1 VPESSSF
8 DVSNFIVQLSIWA
21 VPIIFAI
28 ILHEVMHGFVA
39 RMLGDDT
46 AERAG
51 RLTLN
56 PIPHIDPMGTIIL
69 PALLLLFHMP
79 VFGWARPVP
88 VDFRRL
94 NPRRAGML
102 AVAAAGPLT
111 NLALA
116 VLSAVLLRVAV
127 AHIAGVWGER
137 IALPLA
143 YMLRASV
150 IINIVL
156 AVFNLLPLL
165 PLDGGRMLASLL
177 PNRLS
182 YQYSRLEPYGM
193 IILILLI
200 MTPVLSNVLN
210 PLVLGTL
217 RAIYSL
223 FGLQ

>member
-1 VPESSSF
+1 MPESSSF

-21 VPIIFAI
+21 VPIVFAI

-39 RMLGDDT
+39 RMFGDDT

-69 PALLLLFHMP
+69 PTLLLLFHMP

-116 VLSAVLLRVAV
+116 VLSAVALRIAL
-127 AHIAGVWGER
+127 AHLAGLWGQR

-143 YMLRASV
+143 LMLKASV

-165 PLDGGRMLASLL
+165 PLDGGRVVAALL
-177 PNRLS
+177 PPQLALRFAG
-182 YQYSRLEPYGM
+182 LERYGL
-193 IILILLI
+193 LILLLLLYTGSI
-200 MTPVLSNVLN
+200 SAVMDPIINAIARVLL
-210 PLVLGTL
+210 
-217 RAIYSL
+217 
-223 FGLQ
+223 